1 MSADKF
7 NSMRKFQTLEPHSE
21 STSTN
26 KMKRPLTG
34 IDNIIPEYPADRKK
48 HGEGMKKSASA
59 MHRPKLINKEE
70 IGLGKMKTGKNVV
83 DNEDEDD
90 DDDDDR
96 DEIDDIDHM
105 LNVSLPSN
113 FEIDEEDEDHQEEQ
127 KKQLEVHF
135 KKE

>member
-34 IDNIIPEYPADRKK
+34 IDNVIPEYPADRKK
-48 HGEGMKKSASA
+48 YGEGMKKSASA

-83 DNEDEDD
+83 DNEDD